1 MCRWYCKYQKVG
13 QAWMRGKADDCMNQH
28 SVCWLLDLLI
38 GLWKHGTP
46 QGRFSVFVLLWRNEQ
61 RKRWCMKAKIIWG
74 GRSTGSR
81 RNSAPSRFASVN
93 SHTSSWTSPSR
104 WAIIVSKW
112 DIAWG
117 QRNFHPSHTGV
128 IYAHLCDAVLD
139 ATRRW
144 WRPWGGVGRSGKEN
158 KIFGDPLN
166 SIKYSVEYRRK
177 VFDRYACSF
186 FSRAFLW
193 GNLQEWSS
201 STFYCSFRT
210 SYAASALQV

>member
-1 MCRWYCKYQKVG
+1 MDSAFYKKKRKETDDKCTIQQINWIEQMCRWYCKYQKVG

-104 WAIIVSKW
+104 WAIIVIQQMRHCLRS
-112 DIAWG
+112 AQLPSFSYWG
-117 QRNFHPSHTGV
+117 DLCTFVWCSARRN
-128 IYAHLCDAVLD
+128 
-139 ATRRW
+139 
-144 WRPWGGVGRSGKEN
+144 
-158 KIFGDPLN
+158 
-166 SIKYSVEYRRK
+166 
-177 VFDRYACSF
+177 
-186 FSRAFLW
+186 
-193 GNLQEWSS
+193 
-201 STFYCSFRT
+201 
-210 SYAASALQV
+210 